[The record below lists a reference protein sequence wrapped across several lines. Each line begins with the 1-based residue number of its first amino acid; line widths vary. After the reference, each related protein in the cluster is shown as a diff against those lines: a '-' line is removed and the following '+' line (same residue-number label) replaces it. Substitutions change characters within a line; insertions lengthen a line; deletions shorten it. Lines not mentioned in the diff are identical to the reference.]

1 MEPITYNEALKIQLN
16 ETKRKES
23 RQLKLFF
30 IFMLIAVLT
39 LFSFLYISI
48 SVIED
53 NYKAELA
60 DFKSQVDNL
69 KHEITET
76 NTSAE
81 MLETRI
87 HSISNSAFLQ
97 IENRME
103 TLSNKQIEL
112 EGKLTDFIDSTDI
125 DSTANGY

>member
-69 KHEITET
+69 KHEIIET

>member
-1 MEPITYNEALKIQLN
+1 METITYNEALKIQLN

-60 DFKSQVDNL
+60 DFKSQVDKL

>member
-1 MEPITYNEALKIQLN
+1 METITYNEALKIQLN

-112 EGKLTDFIDSTDI
+112 EGKLTNFIDSTDI

>member
-53 NYKAELA
+53 NYKAALA

-69 KHEITET
+69 KHEIIET

>member
-1 MEPITYNEALKIQLN
+1 MEPIAYNEALKIQLN
-16 ETKRKES
+16 EVKRKES

-48 SVIED
+48 SAIED

-81 MLETRI
+81 MLEIRI

-97 IENRME
+97 IENSIE

-125 DSTANGY
+125 ESTANED

>member
-1 MEPITYNEALKIQLN
+1 METITYNEALKIQLN

-103 TLSNKQIEL
+103 TLSNK
-112 EGKLTDFIDSTDI
+112 
-125 DSTANGY
+125 

>member
-1 MEPITYNEALKIQLN
+1 
-16 ETKRKES
+16 
-23 RQLKLFF
+23 
-30 IFMLIAVLT
+30 
-39 LFSFLYISI
+39 
-48 SVIED
+48 
-53 NYKAELA
+53 KAELA

>member
-1 MEPITYNEALKIQLN
+1 METITYNEALKIQLN

-112 EGKLTDFIDSTDI
+112 EGKLTDFIDSADI

>member
-1 MEPITYNEALKIQLN
+1 METITYNEALKIQLN

-69 KHEITET
+69 KHEIIET

>member
-1 MEPITYNEALKIQLN
+1 
-16 ETKRKES
+16 
-23 RQLKLFF
+23 
-30 IFMLIAVLT
+30 MLIAVLT

-81 MLETRI
+81 TLETRI

-112 EGKLTDFIDSTDI
+112 EGKLTDFIDSADI

>member
-1 MEPITYNEALKIQLN
+1 METITYNEALKIQLN